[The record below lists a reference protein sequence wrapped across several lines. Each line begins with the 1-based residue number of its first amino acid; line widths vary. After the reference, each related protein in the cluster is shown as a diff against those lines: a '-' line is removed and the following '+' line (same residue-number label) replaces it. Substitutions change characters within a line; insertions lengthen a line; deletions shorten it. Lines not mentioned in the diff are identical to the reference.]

1 MGEVLG
7 EMEVDNT
14 QQNLEKCTETKQWN
28 HIVESKRCQT
38 DEHPLSEEEVEQIS
52 KTLLLL
58 INLV

>member
-28 HIVESKRCQT
+28 HIVESKRNQT

-52 KTLLLL
+52 KILLL
-58 INLV
+58 IH

>member
-38 DEHPLSEEEVEQIS
+38 DEHTLSEEEVEQIS
-52 KTLLLL
+52 KILLLL
-58 INLV
+58 ISLV

>member
-7 EMEVDNT
+7 EMEMDNT

-28 HIVESKRCQT
+28 HIVESKRCKT

-52 KTLLLL
+52 NIPLLL
-58 INLV
+58 INLI